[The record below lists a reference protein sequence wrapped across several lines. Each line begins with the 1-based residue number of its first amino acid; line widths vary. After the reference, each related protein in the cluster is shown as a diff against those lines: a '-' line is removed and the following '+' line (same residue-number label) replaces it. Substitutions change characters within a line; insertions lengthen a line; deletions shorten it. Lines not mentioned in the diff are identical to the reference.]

1 MSAEYFCGY
10 IKIEYNKE
18 SLEKAITH
26 ITRGIVYRIFEIIE
40 YGDIW
45 IEVLKKPIIIS
56 FIQEDDDDVDDWV
69 DDYCMRVSCDTKEIE
84 VKIYHEGFTDIFNK
98 FRDNLMVILTSLDI
112 SMDIKAKNKCYVIE
126 VYPNKGVNE

>member
-1 MSAEYFCGY
+1 MSEEYFNGY
-10 IKIEYNKE
+10 IKIKDNKE
-18 SLEKAITH
+18 SLERAITH
-26 ITRGIVYRIFEIIE
+26 ITRGILYRIFEIIE
-40 YGDIW
+40 YGDI
-45 IEVLKKPIIIS
+45 INKISIS

-69 DDYCMRVSCDTKEIE
+69 DDYYMSVLRDTKEIE

-98 FRDNLMVILTSLDI
+98 FRDNLMIILTSLDI